1 MTVSVKR
8 DDAIAITLQCA
19 MIRHGVNKPLDA
31 PSWVEEEPGIWV
43 VRLPE
48 PVSVVYYQA
57 DGRVEV
63 EVGDFCLGAV
73 TMASIVGG
81 TLTSLVLTVDSGFI
95 LSCPVGR
102 DVE

>member
-1 MTVSVKR
+1 MTVSVRR
-8 DDAIAITLQCA
+8 DDAIAIIVQCA
-19 MIRHGVNKPLDA
+19 KLRQGVNTPLTV

-48 PVSVVYYQA
+48 PVSVVYYQD

-73 TMASIVGG
+73 TMASIVGDSHI
-81 TLTSLVLTVDSGFI
+81 SLVLNVDSGYI